1 MFPLHA
7 SCLPIR
13 PIQIFMLKIN
23 DLEVTGGESGI
34 RTHGRF
40 DPSPVFKTG
49 ALNRSAIS
57 PMLLHVTAEGA
68 GCHAGDPPCAGG
80 PVYGRT
86 NICAAV
92 LPGSLPGAHSRMP
105 GRVLLN
111 DTTAVSW
118 RSAPLP

>member
-1 MFPLHA
+1 MF
-7 SCLPIR
+7 
-13 PIQIFMLKIN
+13 KIN
-23 DLEVTGGESGI
+23 ELEVTGGESGI

-92 LPGSLPGAHSRMP
+92 LQGSLPGAHSRMP